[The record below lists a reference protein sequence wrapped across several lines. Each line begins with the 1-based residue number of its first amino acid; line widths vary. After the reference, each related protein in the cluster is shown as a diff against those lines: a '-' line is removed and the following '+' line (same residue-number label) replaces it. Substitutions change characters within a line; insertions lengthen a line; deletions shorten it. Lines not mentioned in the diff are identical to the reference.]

1 MLKKASGLLI
11 LLSLLLGAWSQA
23 PGQSR
28 KAQELIYDDLQ
39 LLKKQLLALEEKLDK
54 TTDEVQALK
63 EQLRDLQA
71 QVKLLAS
78 EQAGVQ
84 GELRKIPAQN
94 QMFLDK
100 LDTLSQQLN
109 RISEDLLVLKQAAPA
124 LPAQEPV
131 KKESLDSK
139 QAQEAKKIETPE
151 KKTPASSVPNISPQ
165 EVYNMAYADYLDG
178 NFDLAIDGFRTY
190 REHFSDSPLADN
202 ALYWI
207 GECYFSQKKFDEAV
221 NVFNDLIMNYPQGDK
236 TAAAFLKKGFS
247 LVDLGKKDE
256 AISVFKLLVGKFPL
270 ENEAKIA
277 QQKIK
282 ELTGK

>member
-1 MLKKASGLLI
+1 MLKKPSGFLI
-11 LLSLLLGAWSQA
+11 FLSVLLGAWSQA
-23 PGQSR
+23 PGQS
-28 KAQELIYDDLQ
+28 KKVQELIYDDLQ
-39 LLKKQLLALEEKLDK
+39 LIKKQFLALEEKLDR
-54 TTDEVQALK
+54 TTGEVQTLK

-78 EQAGVQ
+78 EQAGIQ
-84 GELRKIPAQN
+84 GELRKITAQN
-94 QMFLDK
+94 QFFLEK
-100 LDTLSQQLN
+100 LESLSQQLN
-109 RISEDLLVLKQAAPA
+109 KISEDLLVLKQSAPA
-124 LPAQEPV
+124 VPVQEPV
-131 KKESLDSK
+131 KKEAQDSK
-139 QAQEAKKIETPE
+139 QAQDAKKPEISE
-151 KKTPASSVPNISPQ
+151 KKPPVSAVPNISPQ

-236 TAAAFLKKGFS
+236 TAAAFLKKGLS